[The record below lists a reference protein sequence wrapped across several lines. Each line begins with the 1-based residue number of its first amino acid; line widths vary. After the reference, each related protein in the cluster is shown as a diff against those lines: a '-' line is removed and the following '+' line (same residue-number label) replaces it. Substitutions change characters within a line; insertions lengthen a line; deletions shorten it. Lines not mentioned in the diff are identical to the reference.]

1 MLQCRVAGKHTHVRT
16 RQRHDSLSQVNK
28 EEGAG
33 VTLCMRNPG
42 NTFSCYD
49 LCVCDYTAMQSCVWR
64 HL

>member
-49 LCVCDYTAMQSCVWR
+49 LHNGV
-64 HL
+64 